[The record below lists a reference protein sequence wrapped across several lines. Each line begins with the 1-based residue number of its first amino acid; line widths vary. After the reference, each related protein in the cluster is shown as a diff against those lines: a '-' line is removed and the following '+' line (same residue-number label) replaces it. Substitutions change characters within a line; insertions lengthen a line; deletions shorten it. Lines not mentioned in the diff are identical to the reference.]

1 MTKKKDTT
9 QKILKEEEK
18 IRKIAKY
25 ILIAFCMQFMAYLL
39 LINVVPLGHDDNG
52 DGIINS
58 VYDEENRKIRCD
70 ELNSLYYEKWDGNG
84 SWIVK
89 DKVVYADNGMRF
101 IYGFNM
107 VLLVATLLLS
117 GYYILVFMD
126 KNERKCMAKNE
137 TLFQRK

>member
-1 MTKKKDTT
+1 MANKDSTNKQLT
-9 QKILKEEEK
+9 KEEEK

-52 DGIINS
+52 DGGIS
-58 VYDEENRKIRCD
+58 CD
-70 ELNSLYYEKWDGNG
+70 ELNSLYYEKWDGG
-84 SWIVK
+84 GQY
-89 DKVVYADNGMRF
+89 KVNSERVYVDNGMQF
-101 IYGFNM
+101 IYGCNM

-137 TLFQRK
+137 NVFQRK

>member
-52 DGIINS
+52 DEIIS
-58 VYDEENRKIRCD
+58 YD
-70 ELNSLYYEKWDGNG
+70 ELNSLYYEKWDGEG
-84 SWIVK
+84 SLTVK
-89 DKVVYADNGMRF
+89 GERVYVDNGMQF
-101 IYGFNM
+101 IYGCNM

-137 TLFQRK
+137 NVFQRK

>member
-52 DGIINS
+52 DEIIS
-58 VYDEENRKIRCD
+58 YD